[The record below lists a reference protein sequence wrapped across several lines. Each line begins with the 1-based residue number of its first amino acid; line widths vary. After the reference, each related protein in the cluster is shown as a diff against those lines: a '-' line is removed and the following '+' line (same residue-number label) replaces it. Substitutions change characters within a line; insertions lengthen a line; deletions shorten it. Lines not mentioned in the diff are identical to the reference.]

1 MPNSLNSTQ
10 IYFKHLYY
18 STLLNPVN
26 TRLTKNGNIKRAG
39 FIGN

>member
-1 MPNSLNSTQ
+1 MPNSLILTQ

-18 STLLNPVN
+18 STLLNTVN
-26 TRLTKNGNIKRAG
+26 TRLTKNGNNKRAG